1 MMKRILFSLALAL
14 MTGAG
19 ILSAQEGYDRN
30 TFTSSTGY
38 TLLYRSLDP
47 LQAKPGRK
55 YPLVL
60 FLHGAGERGTD
71 NELQLIHGSG
81 MFLNPYN
88 RDRFPAYVVFPQCPP
103 DGFWAYDPS
112 VLKGNDFGRYLP
124 ADAPLTEEIRSVKEL
139 IDSYIASGK
148 VDPKRIYVM
157 GLSMGGMATFDLVL
171 RYPDLFAAA
180 VPICGAVNPDRITEK
195 PKTKFRIFH
204 GDADTAVLVDA
215 SRAAY
220 RKLTSLGAKVEY
232 TEYPGAG
239 HGVWNMAFSEPD
251 FFPWLFRQHR

>member
-1 MMKRILFSLALAL
+1 MKRILFSFALAL

-38 TLLYRSLDP
+38 TLQYRSLDP

-71 NELQLIHGSG
+71 NELQLLHGSG
-81 MFLNPYN
+81 MFLNPGN

-124 ADAPLTEEIRSVKEL
+124 
-139 IDSYIASGK
+139 
-148 VDPKRIYVM
+148 
-157 GLSMGGMATFDLVL
+157 
-171 RYPDLFAAA
+171 
-180 VPICGAVNPDRITEK
+180 
-195 PKTKFRIFH
+195 
-204 GDADTAVLVDA
+204 ADTAVLVDA

-251 FFPWLFRQHR
+251 FFSWLFRQHR

>member
-1 MMKRILFSLALAL
+1 
-14 MTGAG
+14 
-19 ILSAQEGYDRN
+19 
-30 TFTSSTGY
+30 
-38 TLLYRSLDP
+38 
-47 LQAKPGRK
+47 
-55 YPLVL
+55 
-60 FLHGAGERGTD
+60 
-71 NELQLIHGSG
+71 
-81 MFLNPYN
+81 
-88 RDRFPAYVVFPQCPP
+88 
-103 DGFWAYDPS
+103 
-112 VLKGNDFGRYLP
+112 
-124 ADAPLTEEIRSVKEL
+124 
-139 IDSYIASGK
+139 
-148 VDPKRIYVM
+148 
-157 GLSMGGMATFDLVL
+157 MGGMATFDLVL

-251 FFPWLFRQHR
+251 FFSWLFRQHR